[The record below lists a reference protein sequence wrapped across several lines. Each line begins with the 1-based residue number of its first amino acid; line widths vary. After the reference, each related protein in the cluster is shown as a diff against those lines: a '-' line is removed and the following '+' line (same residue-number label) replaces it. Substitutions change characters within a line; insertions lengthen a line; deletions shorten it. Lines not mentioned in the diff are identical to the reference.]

1 MNRTLTLNG
10 RTITLIGTAHIS
22 AESITE
28 VENTIKE
35 LKPDCVAVELDDKRA
50 DSITNKEKYSQFDIV
65 QVLKRNEGFLLMA
78 NLILSS
84 FQSRMWA

>member
-84 FQSRMWA
+84 F